1 MIRPLLME
9 IGLFLA
15 PFIAYALFLWA
26 TRLGVLDPEH
36 WPLRTVAWLTA
47 ASLVLVV
54 ASFVVLAQLSG
65 APVGSTYVPARM
77 EKGRLVPE
85 TVK

>member
-9 IGLFLA
+9 IGLFFA

-65 APVGSTYVPARM
+65 APVGSTYVPAHM